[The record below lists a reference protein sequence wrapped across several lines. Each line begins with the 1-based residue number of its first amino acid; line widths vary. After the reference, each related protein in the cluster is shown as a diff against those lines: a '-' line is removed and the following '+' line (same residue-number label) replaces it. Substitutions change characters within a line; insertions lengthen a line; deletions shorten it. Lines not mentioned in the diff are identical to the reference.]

1 MVGRISIQQKGLEM
15 STIESSTELVS
26 RPRRVEGRSRLAVV
40 GITVAAALVW
50 WAVLS
55 QVAGIELQAR
65 QGTVM
70 RINGVS
76 VFVAATAMSFAGWG
90 LLALLERRTV
100 NARKVWTVV
109 AVIACATSLGSPLFN
124 GIGVGAKLGLASL
137 HLLVGAVVIL
147 GLRRT
152 ALSATDCCV

>member
-1 MVGRISIQQKGLEM
+1 MSI
-15 STIESSTELVS
+15 IESSTELAS
-26 RPRRVEGRSRLAVV
+26 RPHRVEGRSRLAVV

-55 QVAGIELQAR
+55 QVAGIDLQAK
-65 QGTVM
+65 QGTIM

-76 VFVAATAMSFAGWG
+76 VFVAATAMSLAGWG

-109 AVIACATSLGSPLFN
+109 AVISCVTSLGSPLFS
-124 GIGVGAKLGLASL
+124 GIGIGAKLGLASL
-137 HLLVGAVVIL
+137 HLVVGAAITL

-152 ALSATDCCV
+152 ALSATERCSEECAG